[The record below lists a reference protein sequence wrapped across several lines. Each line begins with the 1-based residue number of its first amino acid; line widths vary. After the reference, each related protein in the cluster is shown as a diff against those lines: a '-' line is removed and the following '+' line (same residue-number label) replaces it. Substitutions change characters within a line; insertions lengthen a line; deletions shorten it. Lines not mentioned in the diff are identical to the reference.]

1 MLKDR
6 FDEKE
11 DRKKVHLDYIDY
23 SQYKYNNWLL
33 GNNNIAL
40 NALYEKGCFMFLTR
54 NVTIYCKF
62 SKNEIPI
69 ELTFK
74 KVEQRFLSE
83 FKMIVKIINDLP
95 KTIINKEDD
104 STSYI
109 FTPELITIQ
118 YERFNPYIL
127 KEFYCIDGSYYKN
140 TFKPTKYMKLHA
152 ESYREPR
159 AILALINHLV
169 RYDRY
174 RFDYFIN
181 WVAYFFKN
189 LKKSQVSIVLLGK
202 QGAGKGIL
210 FNNIITPLFGEEY
223 STTINDASL
232 NTNFKGGIIKNK
244 LFFNFDESSDAKRSS
259 TKNFL
264 KAIVTNKSVSA
275 EEKNKTMESEI
286 ELFAQSL
293 FTSNDPNPIEI
304 EESDR
309 RYTVITTADNLTY
322 SNFLGY
328 KNYDN
333 LAYAIEDE
341 LEDFAKHLKAY
352 PIDIVLA
359 NEALFTP
366 EKNAIISSC
375 TDMFKDFI
383 NAIVNVDAK
392 YFDEVYDENI
402 FLYDEL
408 FKDFDR
414 NRIKKQNIHK
424 AFLILAKGERNKV
437 SAKRLLKQM
446 RLHQPDIFEDYNT
459 KLSNGNIYYLLPY

>member
-6 FDEKE
+6 YTKKE
-11 DRKKVHLDYIDY
+11 VNLDYIDY
-23 SQYKYNNWLL
+23 SKYEYNNWLL
-33 GNNNIAL
+33 GDNNIVL
-40 NALYEKGCFMFLTR
+40 NTLKEKGCFMFLTR
-54 NVTIYCKF
+54 NVNIYCKF
-62 SKNEIPI
+62 SKNEMPI

-83 FKMIVKIINDLP
+83 FKMLVKIIDELP
-95 KTIINKEDD
+95 KNILNKEDNP
-104 STSYI
+104 TLYI
-109 FTPELITIQ
+109 YISELMTIQ
-118 YERFNPYIL
+118 YEHLKPSIL
-127 KEFYCIDGSYYKN
+127 QEFHLIDGSYYKN
-140 TFKPTKYMKLHA
+140 TFKPTKYMKFNA

-159 AILALINHLV
+159 AILALINHLT

-174 RFDYFIN
+174 RFNYFIN
-181 WVAYFFKN
+181 WIANFFKN

-210 FNNIITPLFGEEY
+210 FNNVITPLFGEEY
-223 STTINDASL
+223 CTTINDASL
-232 NTNFKGGIIKNK
+232 NTKFKGGIIKNK
-244 LFFNFDESSDAKRSS
+244 LFFNFDESSDSKKSS

-264 KAIVTNKSVSA
+264 KAIVTNKFVSA

-293 FTSNDPNPIEI
+293 ITSNDPNPIEI

-309 RYTVITTADNLTY
+309 RYTVMTTADNLTY
-322 SNFLGY
+322 SKFLGY
-328 KNYDN
+328 RSYDN
-333 LAYAIEDE
+333 LAYEIQNE
-341 LEDFAKHLKAY
+341 LEDFAKYLKAY
-352 PIDIVLA
+352 PVDKDLA
-359 NEALFTP
+359 NKALFTP
-366 EKNAIISSC
+366 EKDAIISSC

-392 YFDEVYDENI
+392 YFDEVYDEDI

-424 AFLILAKGERNKV
+424 TFLILAKGERNKV
-437 SAKRLLKQM
+437 SAKKLLKQI
-446 RLHQPDIFEDYNT
+446 RLHEPDIFEDDNT
-459 KLSNGNIYYLLPY
+459 KYSNGNIYYLLPY